1 MGSTKLKKI
10 DKNRWR
16 KTYPRFRKLPITSY
30 IGDDELVIETH
41 EVNFTDTV
49 GPVLVQLKENYSG
62 APAVFITPYSD
73 SFDSDI
79 NIWVSKV
86 EIGGTVPPGSKKCT
100 VTLECSAKW
109 TGTVLVQSIKAGS
122 S

>member
-30 IGDDELVIETH
+30 IGDDALVIETH
-41 EVNFTDTV
+41 EVKFTDTTK
-49 GPVLVQLKENYSG
+49 VLFHLKENYNG
-62 APAVFITPYSD
+62 VPTVLVTPYSD

-79 NIWVSKV
+79 NVWVSKV

-100 VTLECSAKW
+100 ITLECSAKW
-109 TGTVLVQSIKAGS
+109 TGTVFIQSIKAGS
-122 S
+122 